1 MQPDG
6 NTRKYCLIKIKLL
19 RYFFAGQDHT
29 APRSAKR
36 LIDLIG
42 IPTKYYDNYQITG
55 ISYLKEDKE
64 ITQDTYYLIKEIFYK
79 EITKY
84 EDWHN
89 IDKESFENYKLLT
102 DLDFNGKH
110 NVNYNLKVGR
120 LITEGRM
127 HTIKNLNLN
136 VGKSSNFG
144 LIGILKN
151 EIRNINFE
159 NIQINNTDE
168 KLVAKNIGV
177 IGSNEGT
184 TYNVQFNNININ
196 VAGNIT
202 NLGSIGNNFGSE
214 IEEINGNNIYIST
227 NNSNNVGGVIGNIEN
242 ALNINNMSVDN
253 INIESEGIYVG
264 GIVGRLVIGD
274 SSICKVSN
282 WIVQNSE
289 INGKDYVGGAIGIGD
304 VNEDI
309 FIRKVKVEGETYVG
323 GFAGQAS
330 AYWPQTHNVQI
341 ENSEI
346 KGIINVGGISGYG
359 RTFLN
364 CYVQGT
370 LPRTAASVEVSP
382 PGLERR
388 TSHSVI

>member
-1 MQPDG
+1 MLNKLNKKELLPNQETIYIENEEIEIEIKNISTLREDG
-6 NTRKYCLIKIKLL
+6 NRLKIRLELTNPNGFVITKVLIENMELQILEN
-19 RYFFAGQDHT
+19 RNSNGNTY
-29 APRSAKR
+29 
-36 LIDLIG
+36 IDLIG

-177 IGSNEGT
+177 IGSNEG
-184 TYNVQFNNININ
+184 
-196 VAGNIT
+196 
-202 NLGSIGNNFGSE
+202 
-214 IEEINGNNIYIST
+214 IS
-227 NNSNNVGGVIGNIEN
+227 VW
-242 ALNINNMSVDN
+242 
-253 INIESEGIYVG
+253 
-264 GIVGRLVIGD
+264 
-274 SSICKVSN
+274 K
-282 WIVQNSE
+282 
-289 INGKDYVGGAIGIGD
+289 
-304 VNEDI
+304 
-309 FIRKVKVEGETYVG
+309 
-323 GFAGQAS
+323 
-330 AYWPQTHNVQI
+330 
-341 ENSEI
+341 
-346 KGIINVGGISGYG
+346 
-359 RTFLN
+359 
-364 CYVQGT
+364 
-370 LPRTAASVEVSP
+370 
-382 PGLERR
+382 
-388 TSHSVI
+388 HS